1 MTAALIQSIQY
12 QLPGNLF
19 DQVPALLIRFLLGEE
34 HAAMIGVEQTVLEQT
49 GLRSLLTEPLRLGG
63 DVLSDLVHDSSAIA
77 DLADK
82 VGKLLINSIVLVQ
95 RQGNR
100 PTFTIPTE
108 LRQQWGVNWL
118 S

>member
-19 DQVPALLIRFLLGEE
+19 DQVPGLLIRFFLGEE
-34 HAAMIGVEQTVLEQT
+34 HAGMLGVEKTALEQT
-49 GLRSLLTEPLRLGG
+49 GLRSFLTQPLQLGG
-63 DVLSDLVHDSSAIA
+63 DVLSDLVHDSPAIA
-77 DLADK
+77 DLAEK
-82 VGKLLINSIVLVQ
+82 VGKVLINSIVLVQ

-108 LRQQWGVNWL
+108 LRQQWGVNWI